1 MKKIEKILKRQA
13 KILKDSFS
21 DKMSVYRSSYMKNEI
36 GETKFSKNL
45 IYENVPCYLSIST
58 MKSPDKMDVTKG
70 VVNDYI
76 IFTGNEVFLED
87 NDEVL
92 LKRYDATYKGKA
104 SKRYDATYK
113 GKASK
118 SYNYDTHNETTLKV
132 EERV

>member
-13 KILKDSFS
+13 KILEDSFS
-21 DKMSVYRSSYMKNEI
+21 DKMSVYRSSYVKNEI
-36 GETKFSKNL
+36 GETKFSKKL
-45 IYENVPCYLSIST
+45 IYKNVPCYLSIST
-58 MKSPDKMDVTKG
+58 IKSPDKMDITKG

-76 IFTGNEVFLED
+76 IFTGNGVFLED

-92 LKRYDATYKGKA
+92 LKKYDI
-104 SKRYDATYK
+104 TYK